1 LPCPHY
7 AINKAERYY
16 SRLSILNE
24 ELGKRRAEYEREMKE
39 KRAG

>member
-1 LPCPHY
+1 MFGDPALVF
-7 AINKAERYY
+7 RRY